1 MYIVQDYSLAVIF
14 CVVTMLCWGSW
25 GNTQKLASKTWRYE
39 FFYWDYVIGV
49 LLLSLISGFTLGSIG
64 TEGRSFLPDLAQAN
78 LASLGSAFLGGIIFN
93 AANILLSA
101 AIAICGLSVAF
112 PVGIGLAL
120 VLGVLVNYFG
130 AAKGEP
136 TYIFIGVALI
146 TVAIIL
152 NGLAYKK
159 ALVGTKK
166 VSGKGI
172 LISVVAG
179 VIMAFFYRFVAA
191 SMDMENFAS
200 PAPGKLTPYTAVF
213 VFAIGVFV
221 SNFLFNTLAMKHPV
235 EGKPVSIS
243 GYFKGDMST
252 HLVGVLGGVI
262 WCIGQSFSMIA
273 SEKAGA
279 AISYGLGQGATLVSA
294 LWGILIWKEFK
305 GAPAISNRLNVGMFI
320 LFVIGL
326 GFLIYASLNNVIF
339 IYSGKNITF
348 VLVSCLWEFNNEK
361 RRSMKEEGDVFKKF
375 RDSFS
380 RMEGHFH
387 ILEQRVPVELQME
400 YFKYSENVRK
410 ENRPPRP
417 LSEDECETL
426 YNTLLTEETTDKTE
440 KRYLL
445 SQLATSKSV
454 RAYRLLEEYTQHP
467 DPEVIDW
474 AYMALMESRISL
486 ESDFSDEKQIYIS
499 TGLGGKGEKLRF
511 YVLMTSKGKKPF
523 QEYQRQTIER
533 EFAYYLPKTDCE
545 IERLTIGEQYVE
557 LVFLIPVRT
566 DIKATLDRVINECN
580 QYGDFL
586 SNVFTITNVKELTA
600 EEVSEIINKNGD
612 D

>member
-1 MYIVQDYSLAVIF
+1 
-14 CVVTMLCWGSW
+14 
-25 GNTQKLASKTWRYE
+25 
-39 FFYWDYVIGV
+39 
-49 LLLSLISGFTLGSIG
+49 
-64 TEGRSFLPDLAQAN
+64 
-78 LASLGSAFLGGIIFN
+78 
-93 AANILLSA
+93 
-101 AIAICGLSVAF
+101 
-112 PVGIGLAL
+112 
-120 VLGVLVNYFG
+120 
-130 AAKGEP
+130 
-136 TYIFIGVALI
+136 
-146 TVAIIL
+146 
-152 NGLAYKK
+152 
-159 ALVGTKK
+159 
-166 VSGKGI
+166 
-172 LISVVAG
+172 
-179 VIMAFFYRFVAA
+179 
-191 SMDMENFAS
+191 
-200 PAPGKLTPYTAVF
+200 
-213 VFAIGVFV
+213 
-221 SNFLFNTLAMKHPV
+221 
-235 EGKPVSIS
+235 
-243 GYFKGDMST
+243 
-252 HLVGVLGGVI
+252 
-262 WCIGQSFSMIA
+262 
-273 SEKAGA
+273 
-279 AISYGLGQGATLVSA
+279 
-294 LWGILIWKEFK
+294 
-305 GAPAISNRLNVGMFI
+305 
-320 LFVIGL
+320 
-326 GFLIYASLNNVIF
+326 
-339 IYSGKNITF
+339 
-348 VLVSCLWEFNNEK
+348 
-361 RRSMKEEGDVFKKF
+361 MKEEGDVFKKF

-426 YNTLLTEETTDKTE
+426 YNTLLTEETKDKTE

-467 DPEVIDW
+467 DPEVTDW

-486 ESDFSDEKQIYIS
+486 ESDFSDE
-499 TGLGGKGEKLRF
+499 
-511 YVLMTSKGKKPF
+511 KPF